1 MLIFNIYRKFATAKV
16 GHIPLS
22 HTTTRSV
29 TMKKKR
35 ILIPLIILIVF
46 ILYLN
51 RDTLNPFAPDCKNL
65 PAGTPKPAECQK
77 PVKEVAPGFEL

>member
-1 MLIFNIYRKFATAKV
+1 
-16 GHIPLS
+16 
-22 HTTTRSV
+22 
-29 TMKKKR
+29 MKKKR

-51 RDTLNPFAPDCKNL
+51 RDALNPFAPDCKNL
-65 PAGTPKPAECQK
+65 PAGTPKPAECRK